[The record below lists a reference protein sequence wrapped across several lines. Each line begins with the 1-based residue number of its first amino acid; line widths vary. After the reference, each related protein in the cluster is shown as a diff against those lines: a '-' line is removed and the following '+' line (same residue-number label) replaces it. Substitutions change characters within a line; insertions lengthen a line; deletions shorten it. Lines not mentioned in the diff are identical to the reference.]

1 MSAGAVQVRLPP
13 VLRQIADGR
22 RALGAEGRT
31 VMEVLQNLAAAHP
44 AFALHLFNEEGAVRR
59 YIVVIHND
67 TLIRAC
73 DMGSEAVRPGDD
85 ITLTNALA
93 GG

>member
-1 MSAGAVQVRLPP
+1 MSAGVVQVRLPP
-13 VLRQIADGR
+13 VLRQIADGHR
-22 RALGAEGRT
+22 ELSAHGHT

-67 TLIRAC
+67 TLVRAC
-73 DMGSEAVRPGDD
+73 DMGGETVRPGDD